1 MIDMIGKVVEVGTGE
16 TIYIGTLV
24 EVNEEEVYLEAESG
38 WIVVPI
44 EKIAYIREPEE

>member
-1 MIDMIGKVVEVGTGE
+1 MVDLIGKIVEVGTGE
-16 TIYIGTLV
+16 MIYIGTLV

-44 EKIAYIREPEE
+44 YKIAYIRELED